1 MGRPHAL
8 PILLFQAPPG
18 PRAYVVILLF
28 ILKVV
33 AKFLPIIKVVN
44 VCECLG
50 GGLGPGELC
59 TSISRALVC
68 GEEAHVLCFLAD
80 PGPTFTWAGC
90 PTEEFWEHLFFL
102 PLFHRAFGPMS
113 QSPYLPRC
121 CSQSLRANFVPE
133 LTLSFPSSVVGV
145 VRSSVDTGK
154 ARGRAP
160 PSSFSSTILHNDGSC
175 LGCAPVSGLALFYG
189 TLPATGGKGWVGVPL
204 IYQKEQVQGGLNDL
218 PLWGN
223 GTQTQWSVLAS

>member
-1 MGRPHAL
+1 MFYASLQTLG
-8 PILLFQAPPG
+8 LLF
-18 PRAYVVILLF
+18 
-28 ILKVV
+28 
-33 AKFLPIIKVVN
+33 
-44 VCECLG
+44 
-50 GGLGPGELC
+50 
-59 TSISRALVC
+59 TW
-68 GEEAHVLCFLAD
+68 EE
-80 PGPTFTWAGC
+80 C

-102 PLFHRAFGPMS
+102 PLLHRAFSPMS
-113 QSPYLPRC
+113 QSPQVLYPYLPRC

-133 LTLSFPSSVVGV
+133 LTLSFPSAVVGV

-204 IYQKEQVQGGLNDL
+204 IYGKEQVQGGLNDL
-218 PLWGN
+218 PLWGS
-223 GTQTQWSVLAS
+223 GTQTQVVSASQLKQEPLELDGQCLWYHVPPSSSADQPNP